1 MAKMHLLQGMM
12 QHLSIKYF
20 KGTLTSS
27 YQRTKSDKYAASGAE
42 MEKLI
47 NMESQLLFQ
56 IERKISELP
65 KQTNP
70 LTKIQVESLINAIA
84 KLEDERNLSKVGFQ
98 NNS

>member
-1 MAKMHLLQGMM
+1 ML
-12 QHLSIKYF
+12 KYNSLVF
-20 KGTLTSS
+20 ILVFMGLVKADYGKNAFAP
-27 YQRTKSDKYAASGAE
+27 RTKSDKYAASGAE

-70 LTKIQVESLINAIA
+70 LKKIQVESLINAIA
-84 KLEDERNLSKVGFQ
+84 KLEDERNLSKVGF
-98 NNS
+98 

>member
-1 MAKMHLLQGMM
+1 
-12 QHLSIKYF
+12 
-20 KGTLTSS
+20 
-27 YQRTKSDKYAASGAE
+27 

-98 NNS
+98 FDSCSLYLIGWEKTFWNPI

>member
-1 MAKMHLLQGMM
+1 
-12 QHLSIKYF
+12 
-20 KGTLTSS
+20 
-27 YQRTKSDKYAASGAE
+27 

-56 IERKISELP
+56 IERKISQLP

-70 LTKIQVESLINAIA
+70 LTKIQLESLINAIA

-98 NNS
+98 TDAENSPSHWITAFSFDWLVTVCLKPAQRLSV

>member
-1 MAKMHLLQGMM
+1 MKPYIA
-12 QHLSIKYF
+12 SCE
-20 KGTLTSS
+20 
-27 YQRTKSDKYAASGAE
+27 RTKSDKYAASGAE

-84 KLEDERNLSKVGFQ
+84 KLEGERNLSKAEFQ
-98 NNS
+98 SIQKLHRC

>member
-1 MAKMHLLQGMM
+1 MGHKIVPMKACIA
-12 QHLSIKYF
+12 SRE
-20 KGTLTSS
+20 
-27 YQRTKSDKYAASGAE
+27 RTKSDKYAASGAE

-70 LTKIQVESLINAIA
+70 LTKIQFESLINAIA
-84 KLEDERNLSKVGFQ
+84 KLEDERKLSKVEFQ
-98 NNS
+98 SIQKLHRYR